1 MNIGIF
7 AGAHDHVERKLG
19 VSYATRDY
27 IIKLL
32 SLNKMKPATIL
43 QNIVRDAERE
53 KLEIP
58 LIKDVY
64 NFLNT
69 LQKKTVGKSNMT
81 LGELAKFC
89 IEHDQIPDEDSPHEP
104 FVLDFQIFDED
115 DIDTLVDFEED
126 DQFRVYLQ
134 FNHLSQYLR

>member
-1 MNIGIF
+1 M
-7 AGAHDHVERKLG
+7 
-19 VSYATRDY
+19 
-27 IIKLL
+27 
-32 SLNKMKPATIL
+32 NKMKPATIL

-89 IEHDQIPDEDSPHEP
+89 IHHMNP
-104 FVLDFQIFDED
+104 LCLIFRFLMKM
-115 DIDTLVDFEED
+115 I
-126 DQFRVYLQ
+126 
-134 FNHLSQYLR
+134 

>member
-1 MNIGIF
+1 LNIGIF

-32 SLNKMKPATIL
+32 SMNKMKPATIL

-89 IEHDQIPDEDSPHEP
+89 IHHMNP
-104 FVLDFQIFDED
+104 LCLIFRFLMKM
-115 DIDTLVDFEED
+115 I
-126 DQFRVYLQ
+126 
-134 FNHLSQYLR
+134 

>member
-1 MNIGIF
+1 MN
-7 AGAHDHVERKLG
+7 
-19 VSYATRDY
+19 
-27 IIKLL
+27 
-32 SLNKMKPATIL
+32 NMKPGTIL

-69 LQKKTVGKSNMT
+69 LQKKTVGKSNMI

-89 IEHDQIPDEDSPHEP
+89 IEHNQIP
-104 FVLDFQIFDED
+104 
-115 DIDTLVDFEED
+115 
-126 DQFRVYLQ
+126 
-134 FNHLSQYLR
+134 